1 MALYRVICPHSL
13 DRLILFC
20 TLLISG
26 AIIFFR
32 SIILSKFTSYKSSEP
47 ELGHPLL
54 DKKKNLD
61 NIHFACNVERIEGDL
76 AMLFWF
82 ISVPIFGSYIDS
94 LMAILSILFYLKT
107 SKSII
112 SECNWSI
119 KNPSSQASIATDR
132 NNHRLSF

>member
-1 MALYRVICPHSL
+1 MALYRVIFPHSL

-20 TLLISG
+20 TLFISG

-32 SIILSKFTSYKSSEP
+32 SIILSKFTSYKSSE
-47 ELGHPLL
+47 LGHPLL
-54 DKKKNLD
+54 NKKKNLD

-76 AMLFWF
+76 AMLIWF

-94 LMAILSILFYLKT
+94 LMAIFSIVLYFKFSLP
-107 SKSII
+107 II
-112 SECNWSI
+112 IECNWSI
-119 KNPSSQASIATDR
+119 KNQSSQASIATDR